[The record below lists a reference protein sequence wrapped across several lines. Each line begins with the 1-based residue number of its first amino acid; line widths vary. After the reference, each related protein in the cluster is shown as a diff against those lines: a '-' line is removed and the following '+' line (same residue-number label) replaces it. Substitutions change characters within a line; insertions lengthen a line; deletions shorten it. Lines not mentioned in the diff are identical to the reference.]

1 MRPMRFPRARVGC
14 AALLLAAGGAGAQGL
29 EISEF
34 LAVNDGGL
42 ADEDGAHPD
51 WIEIHNAGAAP
62 VDLGGW
68 HLTDDVL
75 TLAKWT
81 FPSTNLP
88 AGGYL
93 VVFASDKNRAVA
105 GLPLHANFKLDEM
118 GEYLALVAPDGVTV
132 ASQFAPAYPR
142 QRVNISAGPSGPVDI
157 AEPVP
162 EGAPVLWTVPTNG
175 ALGASWIQPGFAD
188 TGWAE
193 GRTALGHDASGSAG
207 AVLSVDFNDRSTGVT
222 APGFSSFVLDSVGS
236 ATAPQSG
243 AVTRV
248 FGGCS
253 VTLAPVGGVA
263 LDDRLRATPTNTAVF
278 TQSELLRD
286 FVFATDSTGNNGLDV
301 EIAGLVPGRGYQVEI
316 WSFDSG
322 SAGARVSDWQVNS
335 ELVAD
340 DYTFNGSVPPA
351 SNVQYRIA
359 CTVAADGAGILRIE
373 ARRESDSAGYGV
385 FLDALRISP
394 AALLADIR
402 TDTADAM
409 LGRNASLYARHPF
422 LLAGAGAVT
431 GCTLRIRHDDGF
443 VAWLNGAEVA
453 RANAPAAPAWDS
465 AATAARTGDEALA
478 YDAFEV
484 PPGLLAEGTNVL
496 AVQGLNAAA
505 DDADFFLLPV
515 LETRGPA
522 ASPVR
527 FFQSPTPGAAN
538 AAGFA
543 GTVADTHFDVDRG
556 AKSNSF
562 AVAITCAT
570 PGAQIRYTL
579 DGSEPTPT
587 TGIPYSGPV
596 PVSGTTVL
604 RACAFRAGWIP
615 PDIDTLTYLYPD
627 TVAQQP
633 AAPPGWPATWGVDS
647 EVDANDGAGNGT
659 VPSDYEMDP
668 NVTSATLP
676 GFGVADALRGLPVM
690 SVTLDPDAFLGASA
704 GIYSHPRSTGDAW
717 EKPCAVEY
725 MPWEGGVTNHFHLN
739 AGIRIHGNSS
749 RRPYRLQ
756 KHGFRIAMRGEY
768 GASQLEYDLFP
779 GCGVTAFDRLV
790 LRPFFTDG
798 WGLVSWD
805 PARYRPDDSVGFRDV
820 WMKESHR
827 AMGHAAG
834 AGSFVHLFINGLYW
848 GVYNL
853 TERIDERFCADHF
866 GGLAADYDVIADFN
880 ELKAGTRLAWDAVQA
895 MAVAGLATPEDYAA
909 FAEQVDVVGL
919 ADTMLLHFLADC
931 EDWPHHNWYAVRSR
945 VAPGAKWRFLV
956 WDQEIALD
964 NHAINRTASTYA
976 GTPSALFQALRAN
989 AEFRLLFADRV
1000 HRHLR
1005 NGGALGLEAC
1015 RARWNA
1021 LAAVLDR
1028 PIVAESARWGDTA
1041 DETPYGNTESRPGVP
1056 LKREYTREADWLP
1069 TVQSVGDTYLPSLFE
1084 ETNSFAIVTELRAA
1098 GLFPSVEAPTFS
1110 VFGGLV
1116 TNGSTLAIAAP
1127 TGTIH
1132 VTTDGS
1138 DPREAITGNPH
1149 GTPYAGPVA
1158 LTHPM
1163 TVRARA
1169 RGDGGEWS
1177 ALTEAAFVPG
1187 VRPTAANVVISE
1199 IMYNPAGMSED
1210 TEFIELWNPGADVVD
1225 LSGVAFTEGIA
1236 FAFSAGEFLGAGAR
1250 RILVRNLAAF
1260 EAAYGTGLPVAG
1272 VYTGGLDNA
1281 GEMLALAGPAEG
1293 GGTVVLQS
1301 FAYDDVVPW
1310 PADADGS
1317 GHSLT
1322 RIEGS
1327 GDPGDPAS
1335 WRVSAAT
1342 NGTPGGTDSQ
1352 RFSGDP
1358 HADLDGNGR
1367 PDLLD
1372 HAMPDGQIWIVRADG
1387 ALEILFDRRLAADD
1401 AVCVPEWSGDLA
1413 GWTALDAADRAP
1425 GLLLPGGLWMET
1437 WRPQSASP
1445 TSRYFRVR
1453 VHPR

>member
-1 MRPMRFPRARVGC
+1 MRIPGAMAVC
-14 AALLLAAGGAGAQGL
+14 AMLLALTAGAAAQGL
-29 EISEF
+29 GISEF
-34 LAVNDGGL
+34 LAINDGGL
-42 ADEDGAHPD
+42 ADEDGTRPD
-51 WIEIHNAGAAP
+51 WIEIHNAGPATA
-62 VDLGGW
+62 DLAGW
-68 HLTDDVL
+68 HLTDNAL
-75 TLAKWT
+75 NLAKWT
-81 FPSTNLP
+81 FPATNLA

-93 VVFASDKNRAVA
+93 IVFASGKDRATA
-105 GLPLHANFKLDEM
+105 GQPLHANFKLDEM

-142 QRVNISAGPSGPVDI
+142 QRINISAGPSGPVDV

-162 EGAPVLWTVPTNG
+162 AGSPVLWHVPAND

-188 TGWAE
+188 AGWAE
-193 GRTALGHDASGSAG
+193 GRTALGHDTAGSAG
-207 AVLSVDFNDRSTGVT
+207 PVLSLDFNDRTT
-222 APGFSSFVLDSVGS
+222 NLAAAGFSSFVLDSVGG
-236 ATAPQSG
+236 AGAIQSS

-248 FGGCS
+248 FGDLR
-253 VTLAPVGGVA
+253 VTLSPVGGIG
-263 LDDRLRATPTNTAVF
+263 LDDRVRATPADAGAF
-278 TQSELLRD
+278 TDSALLRD
-286 FVFATDSTGNNGLDV
+286 FVFAIDAAGNNGLDV
-301 EIAGLVPGRGYQVEI
+301 EVAGLAAGRSYQVEI

-322 SAGARVSDWQVNS
+322 SSGGRVSDWSVNG
-335 ELVAD
+335 ELAAD
-340 DYTFNGSVPPA
+340 DYTFNGSVAPA
-351 SNVQYRIA
+351 SNGQYRIA
-359 CTVAADGAGILRIE
+359 CVVAADGTGGMRIE
-373 ARRESDSAGYGV
+373 ARRETASSSHGV
-385 FLDALRISP
+385 FLNALRISP
-394 AALLADIR
+394 APLLADIR

-409 LGRNASLYARHPF
+409 LGRNATVYTRLPF
-422 LLAGAGAVT
+422 LLSGAASVT
-431 GCTLRIRHDDGF
+431 GATLRVRHDDGF
-443 VAWLNGAEVA
+443 VAWLNGTEVA
-453 RANAPAAPAWDS
+453 SRNAPAVPAWDA

-478 YDAFEV
+478 FEAFEV
-484 PPGLLAEGTNVL
+484 PPALLAEGTNVL
-496 AVQGLNAAA
+496 AVQGLNVDAG
-505 DDADFFLLPV
+505 DADFFLLPV
-515 LETRGPA
+515 LETRAPA
-522 ASPVR
+522 SSPVR
-527 FFQSPTPGAAN
+527 FFQTPTPGAAN
-538 AAGFA
+538 AAGYA
-543 GTVADTHFDVDRG
+543 GTVSDTHFDVDRG
-556 AKSNSF
+556 PKSNAFS
-562 AVAITCAT
+562 VTITCAT

-579 DGSEPTPT
+579 DCSEPTPT
-587 TGIPYSGPV
+587 TGIPYTGPV

-627 TVAQQP
+627 EVAQQP
-633 AAPPGWPATWGVDS
+633 AAPPGWPATWGKDN
-647 EVDANDGAGNGT
+647 EVNSNDGAGDGT
-659 VPSDYEMDP
+659 VPADYEMDP
-668 NVTSATLP
+668 NVTAATLP

-690 SVTLDPDAFLGASA
+690 SVTLAPDAFLGASA
-704 GIYSHPRSTGDAW
+704 GIYSHPLAAGDAW

-725 MPWEGGVTNHFHLN
+725 MPWEGGVTNHFHIN
-739 AGIRIHGNSS
+739 AGIRVHGNSS

-768 GASQLEYDLFP
+768 GASQLDYDLFP

-805 PARYRPDDSVGFRDV
+805 PARYRPDDSVCFRDV

-827 AMGHAAG
+827 AMGHPAG

-853 TERIDERFCADHF
+853 TERVDERFCADHF
-866 GGLAADYDVIADFN
+866 GGLADDYDVLADFN
-880 ELKAGTRLAWDAVQA
+880 ELKAGTRTAWDAVQA
-895 MAVAGLATPEDYAA
+895 LAAAGVATPEAYAA
-909 FAEQVDVVGL
+909 FAEQVDIVNL
-919 ADTMLLHFLADC
+919 ADTMLLHFFADC

-964 NHAINRTASTYA
+964 NHAINRTASNHA
-976 GTPSALFQALRAN
+976 GTPSALFQALRQN

-1021 LAAVLDR
+1021 LAAVLDK

-1069 TVQSVGDTYLPSLFE
+1069 AVQYVGGTYLPSLYE
-1084 ETNSFAIVTELRAA
+1084 ETNSFAIVRELRTA
-1098 GLFPSVEAPTFS
+1098 GLFPSVEAPAFS
-1110 VFGGLV
+1110 TFGGLV
-1116 TNGSTLAIAAP
+1116 TNGSTLTVTAP

-1132 VTTDGS
+1132 VTIDGT
-1138 DPREAITGNPH
+1138 DPREAVTGDPH
-1149 GTPYAGPVA
+1149 GAPYAGPLA

-1169 RGDGGEWS
+1169 RSDSGEWS
-1177 ALTEAAFVPG
+1177 AVTEAAFVPG
-1187 VRPTAANVVISE
+1187 VRPTAANVLISE
-1199 IMYNPAGMSED
+1199 IMYNPAGTSED
-1210 TEFIELWNPGADVVD
+1210 TEFLELWNPGADVVD
-1225 LSGVAFTEGIA
+1225 LSGVAFTDGIGFA
-1236 FAFSAGEFLGAGAR
+1236 FADGQFLGAGAR
-1250 RILVRNLAAF
+1250 LLLVRNLAAF
-1260 EAAYGTGLPVAG
+1260 ESAYGTGLPVAG

-1281 GEMLALAGPAEG
+1281 GETLALTGPAAG

-1301 FAYDDVVPW
+1301 FAYDDIAPW
-1310 PADADGS
+1310 PLEADGA

-1322 RIEGS
+1322 RVEGT
-1327 GDPGDPAS
+1327 GDPADPAS
-1335 WRVSAAT
+1335 WRISVAT

-1358 HADLDGNGR
+1358 HADLDANGR

-1372 HAMPDGQIWIVRADG
+1372 HAMPGG
-1387 ALEILFDRRLAADD
+1387 ALWLVREAGGLEVLFDRRLAADD
-1401 AVCVPEWSGDLA
+1401 AVCVPEWSDDLA
-1413 GWTALDAADRAP
+1413 GWNPLDAATDRAP
-1425 GLLLPGGLWMET
+1425 GAQLPGGLWLET